1 MCGVWVCVVCGCESV
16 CVCEGVWCVGV
27 SVCVCMVCG
36 CGCECVLVSV
46 CVYDYCIL
54 TTEKGVG
61 STEGECCIDAYD
73 CAILSHLTCYSTVV
87 ECLKH
92 RCKNN
97 LQNDHKYYSHIL
109 CDMSLP
115 QEV

>member
-1 MCGVWVCVVCGCESV
+1 MWFVGVSVCVVCGCECV
-16 CVCEGVWCVGV
+16 CVCVV
-27 SVCVCMVCG
+27 

-46 CVYDYCIL
+46 CVYDYCNL

-73 CAILSHLTCYSTVV
+73 CAILSHLICYGTVV
-87 ECLKH
+87 ECFEH

-97 LQNDHKYYSHIL
+97 LQNDHKYYSHSL
-109 CDMSLP
+109 CDMSLL